1 MAILS
6 SDGTTV
12 LSKSGLYALTTDV
25 PVTQCTVNSDVYQ
38 SYNYPPIE
46 YQGNYKNFDGERRL
60 LFKAGQVVN
69 KADIEALFPVATIAS
84 ISPATGAAA
93 GGTPV
98 TIKGT
103 NLDGATAAALGG
115 VALTS
120 FVVVNNTTITGVS
133 GAHSAATV
141 NVTVTDDSGTLTL
154 TNGYVYV

>member
-1 MAILS
+1 MAILAA
-6 SDGTTV
+6 DGATV
-12 LSKSGLYALTTDV
+12 LSQSAMQAKTTTV
-25 PVTQCTVNSDVYQ
+25 PSTKLTVNEDIYET
-38 SYNYPPIE
+38 YNYAP
-46 YQGNYKNFDGERRL
+46 YKSNFKTFDGERRL
-60 LFKAGQVVN
+60 KWKAGQVIDQ
-69 KADIEALFPVATIAS
+69 ADLNAAYPAATLAS

-98 TIKGT
+98 TLTGV
-103 NLDGATAAALGG
+103 NFDGASGAAIGG

-133 GAHSAATV
+133 GAHAAATV

>member
-1 MAILS
+1 MAILAA
-6 SDGTTV
+6 DGTTV
-12 LSKSGLYALTTDV
+12 LSKSALQALMTTV
-25 PVTQCTVNSDVYQ
+25 PSTTFTAQTDIYET
-38 SYNYPPIE
+38 YNYAP
-46 YQGNYKNFDGERRL
+46 YKANFKTFDGERRL
-60 LFKAGQVVN
+60 KFKAGETVQQ
-69 KADIEALFPVATIAS
+69 ADIDNCFPAATLAS

-98 TIKGT
+98 TLTGV
-103 NLDGATAAALGG
+103 NFDGASGAALGG

-133 GAHSAATV
+133 GAHAAATV